1 MGDESSPNTLTTIL
15 VLVRANP
22 KHIHSKKS
30 LNRLP
35 SGLEGMSSNED
46 CIPLG
51 KRPASSAWDNRNIGM
66 SEDFWNLADNPWE
79 LIVLG

>member
-1 MGDESSPNTLTTIL
+1 MGDESSPNTLTT
-15 VLVRANP
+15 
-22 KHIHSKKS
+22 
-30 LNRLP
+30 
-35 SGLEGMSSNED
+35 
-46 CIPLG
+46 IPLG